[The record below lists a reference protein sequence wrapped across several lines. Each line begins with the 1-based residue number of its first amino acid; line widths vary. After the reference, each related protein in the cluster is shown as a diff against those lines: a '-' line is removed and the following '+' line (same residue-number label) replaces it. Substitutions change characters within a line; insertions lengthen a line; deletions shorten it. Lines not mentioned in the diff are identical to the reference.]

1 MCIDLSLKSFNNI
14 IEFLGDD
21 QQLLKCHEML
31 ASIKEALTS
40 ENMILLQPNLPY
52 ITAMIENVYLSIN
65 SAISSANTSSGSNSD
80 SDDDITDFKQTFSV
94 APGQKHEKQ
103 VRFYRTT
110 QKCGRKRKGNVLK

>member
-1 MCIDLSLKSFNNI
+1 MYIDLSIKSFNNI

-21 QQLLKCHEML
+21 QQLSKCHEML

-65 SAISSANTSSGSNSD
+65 SAITSANTSSGSNSD
-80 SDDDITDFKQTFSV
+80 SDDITDFKQTFSV

>member
-1 MCIDLSLKSFNNI
+1 MYIDLSLKSFNNI

-40 ENMILLQPNLPY
+40 ENMILLQPNLP
-52 ITAMIENVYLSIN
+52 ISIN

-80 SDDDITDFKQTFSV
+80 SDDDITDFKQTVSV